1 MTLRLLPATA
11 HIDMPWKNGLG
22 RTAEIARAPETG
34 DAFDWRLSIASIA
47 QDGAFSAF
55 AGCERT
61 LVPIAGGGLQL
72 EFDGGDTL
80 RGELFEPMRF
90 SGDRPCFGRL
100 LAGPARDLNV
110 ITRRA
115 VARHDVAILTGSTT
129 YATAGDVSFVVG
141 VYGSLTIATNDGRWR
156 LDVGD
161 ALRIDGRG
169 VALRLMAIS
178 EPARAALVSIA
189 LRPPP

>member
-1 MTLRLLPATA
+1 MSARLLPAGG
-11 HIDMPWKNGLG
+11 HVDMPWKNGLG
-22 RTAEIARAPETG
+22 RTTEIARAPASG
-34 DAFDWRLSIASIA
+34 DGFDWRLSIASIDR
-47 QDGAFSAF
+47 DGAFSAF
-55 AGCERT
+55 AGCDRT
-61 LVPIAGGGLQL
+61 LVPIAGGGLAL
-72 EFDGGDTL
+72 DFDGGETL

-90 SGDRPCFGRL
+90 AGDRPCFGRL

-115 VARHDVAILTGSTT
+115 AARHDVAILTGSTT
-129 YATAGDVSFVVG
+129 QATTGNVSFVVG

-161 ALRIDGRG
+161 ALRIDGHG